1 MDESVDLE
9 VNFKV
14 KPFARFGLPGFV
26 EVKIQEEGLLSR
38 YEDKPIPRHSG
49 GAIPEDTPSDASR
62 LLVLPAIES
71 DVRSRHRCRSPS
83 SPQLSCW
90 T

>member
-49 GAIPEDTPSDASR
+49 VLFRRTPHPTH
-62 LLVLPAIES
+62 PAYWF
-71 DVRSRHRCRSPS
+71 C
-83 SPQLSCW
+83 PQ
-90 T
+90 